1 MIVVEKDDF
10 CFNHRR
16 NGFLADVRVLVDGRV
31 FSSVRSSRGA
41 ALEKIQMDARA
52 AGIGAGLV
60 DLIGRL

>member
-16 NGFLADVRVLVDGRV
+16 NGFLADVRVRVDGRV
-31 FSSVRSSRGA
+31 FSSVRTSRSA
-41 ALEKIQMDARA
+41 ALEKIQMDAMA
-52 AGIGAGLV
+52 AGIVPGLV